1 MSFSALQLG
10 NNFAPLRFGIT
21 PQFLDELAKLS
32 LQKLYAI
39 HGSPEARNQLML
51 AQAGHYNALS
61 SAIPADIEYKQALS
75 QQALAQAS
83 RIREEILS
91 DHEIGSLFSDYL
103 PFIKSYIFN
112 QGVMPTPS
120 FDLIGRLSN
129 TQSILE
135 KIISDRLRAI
145 PIQDQSRKSGY
156 NYSMLDAL
164 GIPEI
169 F

>member
-10 NNFAPLRFGIT
+10 DNFAPLRFGIT

-39 HGSPEARNQLML
+39 HGSPEARTKLML
-51 AQAGHYNALS
+51 AQAGHYDALS

-91 DHEIGSLFSDYL
+91 DHEIRSLFSDYL
-103 PFIKSYIFN
+103 PFILSNIHN
-112 QGVMPTPS
+112 TIGISAPS
-120 FDLIGRLSN
+120 SDLIGRISN
-129 TQSILE
+129 TPSILE
-135 KIISDRLRAI
+135 KTISDRLRAI
-145 PIQDQSRKSGY
+145 PIQGQSEKKRY
-156 NYSMLDAL
+156 NYSILDAL
-164 GIPEI
+164 GIPGL